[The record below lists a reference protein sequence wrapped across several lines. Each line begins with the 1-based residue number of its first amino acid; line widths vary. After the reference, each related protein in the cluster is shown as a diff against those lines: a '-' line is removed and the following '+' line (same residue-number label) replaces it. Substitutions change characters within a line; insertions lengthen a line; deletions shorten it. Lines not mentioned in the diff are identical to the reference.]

1 MKKSLFTFLFSIVLV
16 SASFLGGAPA
26 VKSAAD
32 DNFGLPIKTEKLSV
46 SSDAKD
52 SVVMADALPEMAENP
67 TISPFNP
74 NTDSEVISET
84 DAPPKA
90 DADFVAENADIEDT
104 FVVDEK
110 PKQVDLYIWGKGITL
125 KSFPIIEN
133 DTLLL
138 PAKELLENLG
148 IYDFSVDDENQITI
162 TYGEKLTVMNIASK
176 KARIDNEEIT
186 LLAAPVYI
194 GETVYAPMRT
204 LCEGFGY
211 IVIAEEKDSILT
223 VFVDSPIP
231 EECEEE
237 IYVNKA
243 GITSET
249 PYLVWVNKSKYTVN
263 VFLKEK
269 GRWDLIYTCKC
280 SIGTDSTPTVTG
292 TFKYFSREKRWTY
305 PDFYVGP
312 IMRFYKGYAIH
323 STLLKY
329 DGSNYN
335 ATVGKKLSHG
345 CVRVL
350 PEDINWLVCYV
361 PLRTTIHVT

>member
-1 MKKSLFTFLFSIVLV
+1 MKKSLFTFFFSIMLV
-16 SASFLGGAPA
+16 SASFLGGAPVA
-26 VKSAAD
+26 KSAAD

-46 SSDAKD
+46 SSVVKD
-52 SVVMADALPEMAENP
+52 SVVTADVLPEMAENP
-67 TISPFNP
+67 TFSSFNP
-74 NTDSEVISET
+74 NTDSEVISKT
-84 DAPPKA
+84 DAPPKT
-90 DADFVAENADIEDT
+90 DADFVPENPDEANI
-104 FVVDEK
+104 FQINEK

-133 DTLLL
+133 DVLLL
-138 PAKELLENLG
+138 PAKEFLENLG
-148 IYDFSVDDENQITI
+148 IYDFSVDSENQITI
-162 TYGEKLTVMNIASK
+162 TYGEKLAVMNIGSD
-176 KARIDNEEIT
+176 KARICDEEVI
-186 LLAAPVYI
+186 LFSAPFYV
-194 GETVYAPMRT
+194 GETVYAPMQN
-204 LCEGFGY
+204 LCKAFGFLVQ
-211 IVIAEEKDSILT
+211 IKEKDSILT
-223 VFVDSPIP
+223 VFVDSPAG

-243 GITSET
+243 GLTSET
-249 PYLVWVNKSKYTVN
+249 PYLIWVNKSKYTVN

-312 IMRFYKGYAIH
+312 IMRFYRGYAIH
-323 STLLKY
+323 STLLNF

-350 PEDINWLVCYV
+350 PEDINWMVCYV
-361 PLRTTIHVT
+361 PLYTTIYVT